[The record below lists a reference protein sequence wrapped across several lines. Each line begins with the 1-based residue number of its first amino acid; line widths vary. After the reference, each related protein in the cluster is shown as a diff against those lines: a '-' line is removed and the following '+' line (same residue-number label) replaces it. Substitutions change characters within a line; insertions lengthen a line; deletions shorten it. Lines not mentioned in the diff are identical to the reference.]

1 MEPVDP
7 VHLAVPGLL
16 VLDITAPD
24 KATLRTAAEHLGR
37 HWATSGTPTARR
49 TPGEPGVTGRLY
61 ADLRRPGTAPGPG
74 SG

>member
-1 MEPVDP
+1 MELVDL
-7 VHLAVPGLL
+7 VHLAEPGLL

-24 KATLRTAAEHLGR
+24 EATLHAAAEHLGR

-61 ADLRRPGTAPGPG
+61 ADLRRLGTAPPLG

>member
-7 VHLAVPGLL
+7 IHLAEPGLI

-24 KATLRTAAEHLGR
+24 EATLHTAAEHLGR
-37 HWATSGTPTARR
+37 HWATSGTPRPHRA
-49 TPGEPGVTGRLY
+49 PGEPGVTARLY
-61 ADLRRPGTAPGPG
+61 ADLRRPGTTPAPG